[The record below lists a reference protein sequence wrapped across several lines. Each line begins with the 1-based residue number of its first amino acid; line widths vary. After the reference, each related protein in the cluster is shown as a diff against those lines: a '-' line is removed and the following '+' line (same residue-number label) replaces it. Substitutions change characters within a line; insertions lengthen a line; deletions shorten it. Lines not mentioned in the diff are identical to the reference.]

1 MSAGKKFLSWSSG
14 KDAAFSLWR
23 LIQSGQKPDLLLTTV
38 NRDYGRVS
46 MHGLR
51 IELLRLQS
59 QRAGIPLLEIPLPAD
74 VDMETYNRTMD
85 EFLQQLKSE
94 GFTQGCFGDIFLE
107 DLKKFRIRQMASA
120 GFSTCFPVWGEDTGQ
135 MGLEIIRSGIKAV
148 VVTVNAKKLDRSF
161 VGREYDESFINDLP
175 DGVDTCGENGE
186 FHTFVYDA
194 PFFASPIHFTRGETV
209 FRSYK
214 PCKKDDTK
222 RFGSSGKD
230 NPKGW
235 DTGLWYCDILP
246 FEKP

>member
-1 MSAGKKFLSWSSG
+1 MPANKTFLSWSSG

-59 QRAGIPLLEIPLPAD
+59 RRAGIPLLEIPLSAD
-74 VDMETYNRTMD
+74 VDMETYNRTMA
-85 EFLQQLKSE
+85 QYMQRLKSE
-94 GFTQGCFGDIFLE
+94 GFGRACFGDIFLE
-107 DLKKFRIRQMASA
+107 DLKQYRIRQMASA
-120 GFSTCFPVWGEDTGQ
+120 GFSTCFPVWGEDTRR

-148 VVTVNAKKLDRSF
+148 VVTVNADKLDRSF
-161 VGREYDESFINDLP
+161 VGREYDESFLSDLP
-175 DGVDTCGENGE
+175 PGVDPCGENGE

-194 PFFASPIHFTRGETV
+194 PFFDRPIPYLRGETV

-214 PCKKDDTK
+214 PCKDNDRKNFDDS
-222 RFGSSGKD
+222 RNGK
-230 NPKGW
+230 PRAW
-235 DTGLWYCDILP
+235 DTGFWYCDILP
-246 FEKP
+246 GE